1 MRMQSVTAAAAAI
14 AVVLGVSGT
23 STAQD
28 QAKAAEVLAAA
39 RKAIGGAKSESLSS
53 MSVHAGVQRNVGDF
67 QMTGDLELLVE
78 MPDKFMRSETAT
90 TSMVSMA
97 NTTGFNGDKPLK
109 GAATP
114 GLVPGGGMVIRMGGA
129 PGMVAAGEKLT
140 PEQQQQIDR
149 QMVRSARFDISRLLL
164 GWLGRTHPALSVE
177 YTYAGEAESPDG
189 KAHVIEVRNGDGFA
203 ARLFVDAKTHL
214 PLMVTY
220 QGPQPRIV
228 TAGGPRQAAP
238 GQPPGPQQQARQLS
252 ADERRTLVADAEKQL
267 QDIQKEPP
275 AMVEFSLFFDD
286 WREED
291 GIMFP
296 HALRRAVA
304 GTTTEEWTIDKVKVN
319 PRIDPK
325 KFETEG

>member
-1 MRMQSVTAAAAAI
+1 MQSVTTAAAAI
-14 AVVLGVSGT
+14 AVVLGVGGT
-23 STAQD
+23 TVAQD

-39 RKAIGGAKSESLSS
+39 RQAIGGAKIESLTS
-53 MSVHAGVQRNVGDF
+53 MSVHAGVQRNIGNF

-78 MPDKFMRSETAT
+78 MPDKFMRSESST
-90 TSMVSMA
+90 TSMASMT
-97 NTTGFNGDKPLK
+97 NTSGFNGDKPLK
-109 GAATP
+109 AAAIP
-114 GLVPGGGMVIRMGGA
+114 GLLPGGGMVIRMGGPP
-129 PGMVAAGEKLT
+129 PGMVAAGEKPT

-164 GWLGRTHPALSVE
+164 GWLGRTHPAVSVE

-189 KAHVIEVRNGDGFA
+189 KAHVIDVRNADGFS
-203 ARLFVDAKTHL
+203 ARLVVDTKTHL

-228 TAGGPRQAAP
+228 TAGGPRQGAPDQAP
-238 GQPPGPQQQARQLS
+238 GQQSRQPR
-252 ADERRTLVADAEKQL
+252 ADERNPPAADAERQM
-267 QDIQKEPP
+267 QDIQKAPP

-291 GIMFP
+291 GITFP

-304 GTTTEEWTIDKVKVN
+304 GITTEEWTIDKIKVN

>member
-1 MRMQSVTAAAAAI
+1 MRMQSVTSAAAAI

-23 STAQD
+23 SAAQD
-28 QAKAAEVLAAA
+28 QAKATEVLAAA
-39 RKAIGGAKSESLSS
+39 RKAIGGAKSESLAS
-53 MSVHAGVQRNVGDF
+53 MSVHAGVQRNIGDF

-90 TSMVSMA
+90 TSMVSIA

-109 GAATP
+109 GAAIP
-114 GLVPGGGMVIRMGGA
+114 GLLPGGGMVIRMGGA
-129 PGMVAAGEKLT
+129 PGLATAGEKPT

-164 GWLGRTHPALSVE
+164 GWLGRTHPALTVE

-220 QGPQPRIV
+220 HGPQPRIL
-228 TAGGPRQAAP
+228 TAGGPRQAP
-238 GQPPGPQQQARQLS
+238 GQSPDSQTRQPR
-252 ADERRTLVADAEKQL
+252 ADGRDTLAAEAERQM
-267 QDIQKEPP
+267 QDIQKVPP